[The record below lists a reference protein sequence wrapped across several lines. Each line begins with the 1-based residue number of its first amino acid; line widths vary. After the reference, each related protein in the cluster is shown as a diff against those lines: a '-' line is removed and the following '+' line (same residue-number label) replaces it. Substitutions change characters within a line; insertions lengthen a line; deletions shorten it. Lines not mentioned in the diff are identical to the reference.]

1 MRKNKLFQALLVSGV
16 LVLTAGVVSCNGSN
30 ADQHETAKP
39 TAITIAAQGNATTL
53 EAGKTLKLTATVTP
67 EGADASVTW
76 SSSDEKIATVAQD
89 GTVTGVKE
97 GLVIIKA
104 TSKIETT
111 VSKEIALTITP
122 EVMPDPQSI
131 AITAE
136 GGASEIEVG
145 KKLQLAAKVSPE
157 KAEQGVTWR
166 SNDTEKAT
174 VSAGGLV
181 NALKEGEVEITAI
194 SKKVATVVGKIK
206 LTIVKGEAQL
216 TQEWDKIEF
225 SNHKQYLG
233 AEKDSPIKVKGVVT
247 KVLPTYTD
255 KQNNTVYNYYI
266 QNGNEGF
273 TVKGQL
279 VSVAQVEVG
288 KVYEIGGFKKWSS
301 GCNSIGG
308 VEYVKA
314 IEEKI
319 TASTIDISE
328 TKDLSYAGQ
337 IDNMG
342 SLVSLNGAVVDQAI
356 PDVTNTKGY
365 SIKLR
370 KDETKIDVRVG
381 YTNMTEEDF
390 KAIGEKVKS
399 YLPGQVVSVKG
410 IMTSFG
416 YGKPGSQIE
425 IFKAEDI
432 NAAELDNQGKVDLA
446 VTTIALPHTVDTDVK
461 KVELPTSIE
470 TIKDTTLT
478 WTSSNDAII
487 NPTTGAVTTPEKD
500 TDVTL
505 TLKATAG
512 DKTATTTFLVTVLST
527 GVNYTETTR
536 LDFEDALPGNKYG
549 CSASKSGY
557 KDGNV
562 TLGGNEWALN
572 NVLIGQAEDDRREGS
587 WSARMQTSGDDNS
600 ITLVNAVKFDTVEF
614 LLGTYG
620 KNALGSKIE
629 ISYAVGTG
637 EFVKLDR
644 IYVVNNYNL
653 IKVRAALPVEKGA
666 DVRVR
671 ISAVKGFGQRVNV
684 DNIRLLTT
692 NEAN

>member
-30 ADQHETAKP
+30 NDQHETVKP
-39 TAITIAAQGNATTL
+39 GAITIEAQGNATTL

-76 SSSDEKIATVAQD
+76 SSSDNKIATVAED

-104 TSKIETT
+104 TSKTEAT

-122 EVMPDPQSI
+122 EVLPDPESI
-131 AITAE
+131 TITAE
-136 GGASEIEVG
+136 GGVSEVEVG
-145 KKLQLAAKVSPE
+145 QKLQLSAKVSPE
-157 KAEQGVTWR
+157 KAEQGVTWI

-181 NALKEGEVEITAI
+181 NALKAGEVEITAV

-206 LTIVKGEAQL
+206 LGIVAGETPL
-216 TQEWDKIEF
+216 TQDWDKIEF
-225 SNHKQYLG
+225 SNHQAFLG
-233 AEKDSPIKVKGVVT
+233 AEKETPVKVKGVVT
-247 KVLPTYTD
+247 KVLPVYTN
-255 KQNNTVYNYYI
+255 KQNNNVYNYYI
-266 QNGNEGF
+266 QSGDEGF
-273 TVKGQL
+273 TIREQL
-279 VSVAQVEVG
+279 ISVAQVEVG
-288 KVYEIGGFKKWSS
+288 KVYEIGGFKKYAS
-301 GCNSIGG
+301 GCNSISN
-308 VEYVKA
+308 VEYVKE

-319 TASTIDISE
+319 TANTIDISE
-328 TKDLSYAGQ
+328 ATDLSYAGQ
-337 IDNMG
+337 IANMG
-342 SLVSLNGAVVDQAI
+342 AQITLNGAVVDQAI

-365 SIKLR
+365 NIKLR
-370 KDETKIDVRVG
+370 KGESKIDVRVG
-381 YTNMTEEDF
+381 YTNMSAEDF
-390 KAIGEKVKS
+390 AAIGEKVKN
-399 YLPGQVVSVKG
+399 YLPGQVVSVTG

-425 IFKAEDI
+425 IYKDTDI
-432 NAAELDNQGKVDLA
+432 DAAELDNQGKVDLA

-461 KVELPTSIE
+461 TIELPTSID
-470 TIKDTTLT
+470 TIANTTLA
-478 WTSSNDAII
+478 WTSNKENII
-487 NPTTGAVTTPEKD
+487 NATTGAITTPSVD

-512 DKTATTTFLVTVLST
+512 DKTATKDFIVTVLAADT
-527 GVNYTETTR
+527 IYEEAGK

-549 CSASKSGY
+549 CSDSKSGY
-557 KDGNV
+557 KNGNV
-562 TLGGNEWALN
+562 TLGGHEWALN
-572 NVLIGQAEDDRREGS
+572 NALIGGAEDDRREGT

-600 ITLVNAVKFDTVEF
+600 ITLNDAVKFDTVEF

-620 KNALGSKIE
+620 KNALGSKIQ

-637 EFVKLDR
+637 DFVTLDR
-644 IYVVNNYNL
+644 VYEVNNYNL
-653 IKVRAALPVEKGA
+653 IKVRATLPVEKGA
-666 DVRVR
+666 EVRVR

-692 NEAN
+692 K